1 MPRSASQPPRT
12 GASAPDRSIPAPLTV
27 QLLGRV
33 VLRAGD
39 REIRLPSRGPQSLLA
54 VLALK
59 PRVRTRE
66 AVASEIWPDGEGS
79 GVSASLRQALWLLR
93 SAFNSA
99 GLDLDE
105 YLDIDAEVVG
115 FRPTVRLDLDVA
127 DFERLL
133 EMRPARPEEAL
144 ALYRGDLTECLAL
157 ECFALERERLSDAFE
172 DALALAAER
181 RMLSGDVDGARLAA
195 LQLLSRDP
203 LREEAHAVLIWAHG
217 RTGSRSQV
225 VRQYRRLAEMLE
237 RELGVDP
244 LPETVAVFRASIAA
258 TVERSRARTT
268 ASAFAPEPRLE
279 HGRDRTG
286 VVRRMPVASATD
298 RGIGVASTG

>member
-1 MPRSASQPPRT
+1 MARPASQPPRT
-12 GASAPDRSIPAPLTV
+12 DGPARDLATAAPLV
-27 QLLGRV
+27 VGLLGRV
-33 VLRAGD
+33 ELRVGD
-39 REIRLPSRGPQSLLA
+39 CDVRLPSRGPQSVLA

-93 SAFNSA
+93 SAFNA
-99 GLDLDE
+99 TGLDLDE

-115 FRPTVRLDLDVA
+115 FRPSVPLDLDVA
-127 DFERLL
+127 RFERLL

-144 ALYRGDLTECLAL
+144 AIYRGDLAECLAL
-157 ECFALERERLSDAFE
+157 ECFALERERLSDAYE
-172 DALALAAER
+172 DALALAAES
-181 RMLSGDVDGARLAA
+181 RMSAGDVDGARSAA
-195 LQLLSRDP
+195 LRLLSRDP
-203 LREEAHAVLIWAHG
+203 LREEAHAVLIWVHG

-237 RELGVDP
+237 RELGVEP

-258 TVERSRARTT
+258 TVERSRARSVS
-268 ASAFAPEPRLE
+268 SAFAGRPAAEP
-279 HGRDRTG
+279 GRG
-286 VVRRMPVASATD
+286 PAGIVRRMPVAPVSD